1 MWVRAALLSAIL
13 AACGAGMARA
23 DIISPSPTFPPAGA
37 TFSGVGAG
45 CFPLADVC
53 SGPGKLTITSS
64 MSTFS
69 STPPDIGQDIM
80 ANVTLTAPVT
90 NLIGMS
96 LGTFSVT
103 GTMDM
108 GLSGRTGPD
117 QTGTWPTDIDSLD
130 LTGTFDGM
138 PLAIMLDTSESSSG
152 TTSITPFSDS
162 REFRIDSFFDVFVDL
177 QLGPLMTER
186 GPLPATLVPAP
197 EPATLALLCLPLAGL
212 GLVRLRTRYRSGG

>member
-1 MWVRAALLSAIL
+1 
-13 AACGAGMARA
+13 MARA

-45 CFPLADVC
+45 CFPLDGVC

-64 MSTFS
+64 VSTFS
-69 STPPDIGQDIM
+69 AAGQEIM
-80 ANVTLTAPVT
+80 ADVFFSAPVT

-96 LGTFSVT
+96 LGTLSAT
-103 GTMDM
+103 GTMDV

-117 QTGTWPTDIDSLD
+117 QTGTWPTDIASLD

-186 GPLPATLVPAP
+186 GPLPATLMPVP
-197 EPATLALLCLPLAGL
+197 EPATLALLCLSLAGL

>member
-13 AACGAGMARA
+13 AGCGAGMARA

-53 SGPGKLTITSS
+53 SGPGTLTIKSS
-64 MSTFS
+64 VSTFS
-69 STPPDIGQDIM
+69 AAGQEIM
-80 ANVTLTAPVT
+80 ADVTFSAPVT
-90 NLIGMS
+90 VYLTGMP
-96 LGTFSVT
+96 LGTLSAT
-103 GTMDM
+103 GTMDV

-117 QTGTWPTDIDSLD
+117 QTGTWPTDIESLD

-152 TTSITPFSDS
+152 TTSITGFSTS

-212 GLVRLRTRYRSGG
+212 GLVRRRTRYRSGG